1 MESDKEV
8 YLMCLDRL
16 EGTITGGVL
25 EWHKI
30 KESLYEGILW
40 EITAHLD
47 LKKTEGGAAVM
58 KHIKLLSEP

>member
-16 EGTITGGVL
+16 EGIVAGGEL
-25 EWHKI
+25 ECHKT

-40 EITAHLD
+40 EITAHLE
-47 LKKTEGGAAVM
+47 LKETERGVAVM
-58 KHIKLLSEP
+58 KHIWWLSEP